1 MVLLLIPSLKLLN
14 GGLMIDLT
22 TISLDMGP
30 VFTIALTVLVA
41 LLSLW
46 VVRKVIK
53 LSNRS

>member
-1 MVLLLIPSLKLLN
+1 
-14 GGLMIDLT
+14 MIDLT